1 MCIQYSRDSPVA
13 IIQKHPSKMFYKKG
27 VLKNFAKFIGKQ
39 LWQSL
44 LFNNFIKKEALAQAF
59 SCEFCEIFKNT
70 FFTDHLWATA
80 SNNFK
85 LEDELG
91 FTSNYI
97 SLQGRQ
103 VFFVSFLKH
112 LNKYRF
118 EKSGEGCPRFTATQP
133 TASWRTIGLDQSW
146 E

>member
-1 MCIQYSRDSPVA
+1 
-13 IIQKHPSKMFYKKG
+13 MFYKKG

-85 LEDELG
+85 LEDKLG

-97 SLQGRQ
+97 SLQGSKFFLFLFWSILTNIDLKKVGRDALVSRQ
-103 VFFVSFLKH
+103 RNL
-112 LNKYRF
+112 
-118 EKSGEGCPRFTATQP
+118 QP
-133 TASWRTIGLDQSW
+133 AGVPLV
-146 E
+146 

>member
-1 MCIQYSRDSPVA
+1 
-13 IIQKHPSKMFYKKG
+13 MFYKKG

-91 FTSNYI
+91 STSNYI
-97 SLQGRQ
+97 SLQGSKFFLFLFWSILTNIDLKKVGRDALVSRQ
-103 VFFVSFLKH
+103 RNL
-112 LNKYRF
+112 
-118 EKSGEGCPRFTATQP
+118 QP
-133 TASWRTIGLDQSW
+133 AGVPLV
-146 E
+146 